1 MPGFIY
7 EWTNIVNGK
16 KYIGSHIGDVNDNYL
31 GSGVAFN
38 RAVKKYGIN
47 NFIRNILEF
56 VENDR
61 EILEKEQ
68 HYLDLV
74 NAAEDKNYYNLKS
87 KAGGGWEYVNS
98 NMSDKEKEDRIKHMK
113 TIQPMS
119 SKFKGKKHTHES
131 WNKTRTAWKEWA
143 DKNLKRSV
151 LQYDLN
157 MNFIRE
163 YESINEAARAVNGN
177 PSNIKYTIEGTFSK
191 AYGFKWK
198 YKEKN

>member
-7 EWTNIVNGK
+7 EWTNKVNGK
-16 KYIGSHIGDVNDNYL
+16 KYIGSHIGTVDDNYL

-38 RAVKKYGIN
+38 RALKKYGIN
-47 NFIRNILEF
+47 NFTRKILEF
-56 VENDR
+56 VDNNQ
-61 EILEKEQ
+61 EILKKEQ
-68 HYLDLV
+68 YYLDLY
-74 NAAEDKNYYNLKS
+74 NAAENKTYYNLKS

-98 NMSDKEKEDRIKHMK
+98 NMSDEEKQNRIKHMK
-113 TIQPMS
+113 EIQPLA
-119 SKFKGKKHTHES
+119 SKFKGKKHTQEA
-131 WNKTRTAWKEWA
+131 WGKTRSAWKVWA
-143 DKNLKRSV
+143 DNHLKRPV
-151 LQYDLN
+151 IQYDLN

-198 YKEKN
+198 YKEII